1 MTRILQL
8 CLVAA
13 LALSGGQTQAG
24 AWVRETG
31 SWFVSTTTRL
41 GWPKD
46 VPAAKARTDGWTYH
60 TIYAEYGVSERLT
73 LGVDIGVPHEG
84 EPKVILFM
92 RKPIRQP
99 DRGTQIAWDLG
110 VGTIAGETVIRPG
123 LGIGRGL
130 ENGWLNADAM
140 AEISLGEAGT
150 TLKLDLT
157 YGMNLAKDRKIM
169 LQVQTGKTA
178 EGPFSAKFAPSVVFP
193 LTDSLSAEVGGSY
206 GFHED
211 ETMGL
216 LLGLWAEF

>member
-1 MTRILQL
+1 MTRIVQL
-8 CLVAA
+8 CLMAA
-13 LALSGGQTQAG
+13 LTLSGGPAQAG
-24 AWVRETG
+24 AWMRETS

-41 GWPKD
+41 VWPKD
-46 VPAAKARTDGWTYH
+46 VPAAKARADGWTYH

-73 LGVDIGVPHEG
+73 LGVDIGVPREG
-84 EPKVILFM
+84 EPKVIVFM

-99 DRGTQIAWDLG
+99 DTGTQIAWDLG
-110 VGTIAGETVIRPG
+110 VGTIAGDTVIRPG

-140 AEISLGEAGT
+140 AEISVGEAGMAF
-150 TLKLDLT
+150 KLDLT
-157 YGMNLAKDRKIM
+157 YGINLARDRKIV
-169 LQVQTGKTA
+169 LQVQSSKTA
-178 EGPFSAKFAPSVVFP
+178 EDPFSATFAPSVIFP

-216 LLGLWAEF
+216 LLGLWADF